1 MAGPFNSFGSPFGA
15 NSTAPSSNMNNP
27 FGAPVGRAEGGPVF
41 GAPRNPTTG
50 PSSNPFGA
58 PSPSTNPFLTPQTAS
73 SNKPS
78 IPTQNPFGNSP
89 AQPTFG
95 SAFPASQPPNGPPP
109 SAPTIQP
116 PSPFGAHTTNTMPG
130 AGMNATTKSG
140 FGGGQ
145 GQSANPSVSTPFN
158 TQGRKPP
165 TGPAANGINGRTREP
180 LNKFQPGQKENGSRP
195 EKSMARPAS
204 TPLDKSAPS
213 QGPTDRTK
221 ELSPFAYNYANK
233 LYEHLQKENIRAPK
247 WPSDIGNPSNR
258 AAVEGLK
265 DAYKKYRTRVYESL
279 RKADLI
285 DDPEKRRKLA
295 DALPYKGICEDM
307 CPEFEQISRIAE
319 HDVKREEKETQ
330 PDGFTDWAIPSKMLK
345 KFGRSAAGQDAPL
358 PMDVRSVDALRR
370 SVDYMFNDILGE
382 NNLPSMHN
390 FLWDR
395 TRAVRRDFTF
405 HSQKSAEEMKDLVYC
420 FETITRFH
428 ATALHL
434 LSRKGHAQDDFDDKQ
449 EIEQLGRTILSL
461 VEAYDTCREMGVQC
475 ENEPEFR
482 AYYLLLNAN
491 DPSIVKRIPT
501 WGKEYW
507 FESEEVQTAY
517 SLLQVMEDVRQPR
530 GPIKPRRGMTL
541 ADTAFTN
548 YFTIVED
555 PRVSYTMAC
564 VAEVHFTSVRQNI
577 LRNLVRGYARN
588 RDAPRTLS
596 AVDLNK
602 MLRFDTPEEAV
613 EFAEAHNFEFS
624 TDYPEGKTAPPA
636 PYLLLNNKRK
646 HVPSPRIS
654 HAFSGELVERKR
666 GTSSLTHVI
675 YNTVYE
681 DVAEKPKQTE
691 ISPDSMF
698 VSQHTPPPSDTSFS
712 SVFSKPAVPP
722 VAQSPP
728 AASAFNQPA
737 MQTLGQPVATASQS
751 AGNPF
756 GQPPTSTP
764 PPPTTSPSVQPATS
778 TPGFGTASGQTA
790 ASTGVLGKAPSQ
802 TTTTSFTTPTVGKQS
817 LKPEEPPLTQT
828 NAAQATTPATPSPFP
843 FLSQPVQTSSSTP
856 APSAVGQP
864 PNPTPTSPSILG
876 LGKVTT
882 TPASVLKSNES
893 SPFMTSPSSEQ
904 TATAPKSVT
913 FGPSSILGS
922 TPTTTTPLSAPTAQ
936 IPKPLQ
942 HFKQPAAPAPTP
954 GQAATSSIPSIS
966 VTTPTPASNTGQAS
980 VESNH
985 SASLP
990 SMSSFGIQQ
999 PSPSAP
1005 AQASRSAQPAQ
1016 PVRPPS
1022 NGVLGAIPPRPS
1034 LFAPPTDLP
1043 RPPAKDSTPKPDLMG
1058 GLTNWYVMGDQGLM
1072 EQFTEFTLQNLVAEA
1087 FRQWEVE
1094 EAEKKR
1100 KEEDDL
1106 SWKEAR
1112 QFRTYS
1118 LGVKYFY
1125 KWQENARARATR
1137 RILSQGKEKLRLYR
1151 EQQRIEKQKVKE
1163 EAEKAERQARR
1174 EAKRRIAADGQQL
1187 AALAS
1192 SERSRR
1198 TRTEEQLLASGI
1210 FSGLRDERGA
1220 AHRAIKETGWGDGST
1235 VHSYAESELEL
1246 QPRRLSTST
1255 RGPAGSPDST
1265 DSKREGWKTR
1275 SLREKFGI
1283 EHRRSTSASGSV
1295 FSSSRLRQSL
1305 PALTNFSR
1313 KRSATASEEEREAKR
1328 NPHSK
1333 TNGFKTRHW
1342 DLRSRGFVPMP
1353 DGQWLPESI
1362 AKASR
1367 ASDSGGSFDDN
1378 GPSFRKSIMGGPPSD
1393 YGGSIAGSTNDNALP
1408 TSVQRRLEKLKRG
1421 RITHSNGFR
1430 SRSGSDVYD
1439 ASSRP
1444 FAAREESPG
1453 KRKRDSTDDEGG
1465 RADGS
1470 SPSASKKVY
1479 VSREDANSM
1488 IKDVQKMVQELNQ
1501 AMDVLEEDRVF
1512 FRGQSGVLGD
1522 GS

>member
-1 MAGPFNSFGSPFGA
+1 MAGPFNSFGPPFGA
-15 NSTAPSSNMNNP
+15 TSAAPSSNVNNP
-27 FGAPVGRAEGGPVF
+27 FGAPVGRAEDRPVF

-50 PSSNPFGA
+50 PSSNPFGV
-58 PSPSTNPFLTPQTAS
+58 PSPTPSPFFAPQPAS
-73 SNKPS
+73 NNKPP
-78 IPTQNPFGNSP
+78 IPAQNPFGNP
-89 AQPTFG
+89 TAQPTFG
-95 SAFPASQPPNGPPP
+95 SAVLASQPANGPSQ
-109 SAPTIQP
+109 SASTFRS
-116 PSPFGAHTTNTMPG
+116 PSPFGAAAANTM
-130 AGMNATTKSG
+130 AGFGKNAVPKSG
-140 FGGGQ
+140 FGGQ
-145 GQSANPSVSTPFN
+145 GQRADPSVSSPFN
-158 TQGRKPP
+158 IQGRKPP
-165 TGPAANGINGRTREP
+165 TGPVANGINGRARAP
-180 LNKFQPGQKENGSRP
+180 SNKFQPGQKKNSNRP
-195 EKSMARPAS
+195 ERSTARSAS
-204 TPLDKSAPS
+204 IPWGKSAPS
-213 QGPTDRTK
+213 REPTDRTK
-221 ELSPFAYNYANK
+221 DLSPFAYNYANK

-247 WPSDIGNPSNR
+247 WPSDIGNPNNR

-265 DAYKKYRTRVYESL
+265 DAYKKYRVRVYESL

-285 DDPEKRRKLA
+285 DDPDKRRKLA
-295 DALPYKGICEDM
+295 DALPFKGICEDM

-330 PDGFTDWAIPSKMLK
+330 SDGFTDWAIPSKMLK

-370 SVDYMFNDILGE
+370 SVDYMFNDLLGE

-405 HSQKSAEEMKDLVYC
+405 HSQKSTEEMKDLVYC

-461 VEAYDTCREMGVQC
+461 IEAYDACREMGVQC

-507 FESEEVQTAY
+507 FETEEVQTAY
-517 SLLQVMEDVRQPR
+517 SLLQSMEDVRQPR

-564 VAEVHFTSVRQNI
+564 IAEVHFTSVRQNI
-577 LRNLVRGYARN
+577 LKNLVRGYARN

-596 AVDLNK
+596 AADLNK

-624 TDYPEGKTAPPA
+624 TDYPEGKAPPPA

-675 YNTVYE
+675 YNTMYE
-681 DVAEKPKQTE
+681 EVSEKPKETG

-712 SVFSKPAVPP
+712 SVFSKPEALLAV
-722 VAQSPP
+722 QSPP
-728 AASAFNQPA
+728 AISTLNHPAMSTLNQATTASAQPA
-737 MQTLGQPVATASQS
+737 VSPFAQPATTTPTFGTPS
-751 AGNPF
+751 
-756 GQPPTSTP
+756 GQPP
-764 PPPTTSPSVQPATS
+764 
-778 TPGFGTASGQTA
+778 
-790 ASTGVLGKAPSQ
+790 GKP
-802 TTTTSFTTPTVGKQS
+802 TTTTLFSTPTPGNQPEKPKQ
-817 LKPEEPPLTQT
+817 P
-828 NAAQATTPATPSPFP
+828 PATQVTSTTQAAALVASSPFS
-843 FLSQPVQTSSSTP
+843 FLSQPVQKPSPTIPAPVAVAQPPQSTP
-856 APSAVGQP
+856 A
-864 PNPTPTSPSILG
+864 SPS
-876 LGKVTT
+876 VAT
-882 TPASVLKSNES
+882 TPASVLNNGES
-893 SPFMTSPSSEQ
+893 SPFMTPSPSPEQ
-904 TATAPKSVT
+904 ITTAPKSVS
-913 FGPSSILGS
+913 FAPSSVLGS
-922 TPTTTTPLSAPTAQ
+922 TPSTSSPLSAQTGQ
-936 IPKPLQ
+936 VPKSLHQ
-942 HFKQPAAPAPTP
+942 FKQPTAPTP
-954 GQAATSSIPSIS
+954 VSGQATTPSVPSIL
-966 VTTPTPASNTGQAS
+966 VTKHTPASNIGQLQ
-980 VESNH
+980 VESNKP
-985 SASLP
+985 APLP
-990 SMSSFGIQQ
+990 SLTSLEVQK
-999 PSPSAP
+999 PLPSAA
-1005 AQASRSAQPAQ
+1005 AQTPRSSQTTRPAQ
-1016 PVRPPS
+1016 PVPSPSIGASGAVPPQS
-1022 NGVLGAIPPRPS
+1022 TF
-1034 LFAPPTDLP
+1034 FAPQKDA
-1043 RPPAKDSTPKPDLMG
+1043 PPPLLQTSTPKPDLMG

-1072 EQFTEFTLQNLVAEA
+1072 EQFTEFSLQNLVAEA
-1087 FRQWEVE
+1087 FRQWEQE

-1112 QFRTYS
+1112 QFRSYS

-1137 RILSQGKEKLRLYR
+1137 RILNQGKEKLRAYR
-1151 EQQRIEKQKVKE
+1151 EQQRLEKQKAKE

-1192 SERSRR
+1192 AERSRR
-1198 TRTEEQLLASGI
+1198 TQAEEQLLASGI

-1220 AHRAIKETGWGDGST
+1220 AHRVIKETGWGDGST
-1235 VHSYAESELEL
+1235 VRSYAESELDL
-1246 QPRRLSTST
+1246 QARRLSTST

-1265 DSKREGWKTR
+1265 DSKTEGWKTR

-1305 PALTNFSR
+1305 PALKVTNFSR
-1313 KRSATASEEEREAKR
+1313 KQSATVSEEERYAKR
-1328 NPHSK
+1328 NPTNK

-1342 DLRSRGFVPMP
+1342 DLRSRGLVPMP

-1362 AKASR
+1362 AKTSR
-1367 ASDSGGSFDDN
+1367 AGGSVGSFDDD
-1378 GPSFRKSIMGGPPSD
+1378 GPSFRKSFMEGPPSE
-1393 YGGSIAGSTNDNALP
+1393 YGGSVADSTNNDVLP
-1408 TSVQRRLEKLKRG
+1408 TSVQLRLERLRRG
-1421 RITHSNGFR
+1421 RINPSSGYR
-1430 SRSGSDVYD
+1430 SRSGSIVYEG
-1439 ASSRP
+1439 SSRP
-1444 FAAREESPG
+1444 FAGREESPG
-1453 KRKRDSTDDEGG
+1453 KRKRDFVDDEDGA
-1465 RADGS
+1465 ADGS

-1479 VSREDANSM
+1479 VSREDAHSM
-1488 IKDVQKMVQELNQ
+1488 IKDVQKMVQELNE

-1512 FRGQSGVLGD
+1512 FREQSGVLGD